1 MKNKKA
7 IFILLFTLVII
18 ASLIAQV
25 LSALV
30 ISGQQVRDSTGDY
43 TRAVNYTG
51 TVDIIATTY
60 TTRENISVGKIS
72 RGLLN
77 ITLPI
82 TGMEKYFDK
91 EEDLILKDGVHIA
104 RAMFRPRFP
113 DDGTEES
120 FFRPQQFLSLAN
132 YENYDVLHFYYAS
145 KDGSFNYDPPYAHG
159 FRFEKDINVKRGWN
173 IVSSKTCSSDTL
185 ENWYRKGYVWTFEMF
200 Q

>member
-7 IFILLFTLVII
+7 VVIFFFTLAAI
-18 ASLIAQV
+18 ASLTAQT
-25 LSALV
+25 LSSLV
-30 ISGQQVRDSTGDY
+30 VSAQQVRDSTGDY
-43 TRAVNYTG
+43 SRAVNYTG
-51 TVDIIATTY
+51 TVDILAQEY

-72 RGLLN
+72 GGLLD

-82 TGMEKYFDK
+82 TDMENYFDK
-91 EEDLILKDGVHIA
+91 GENLILKDGVHIVDVL
-104 RAMFRPRFP
+104 FRPSFP

-120 FFRPQQFLSLAN
+120 FFRRQRFLSLAN

-145 KDGSFNYDPPYAHG
+145 KDGSFNYSPSG
-159 FRFEKDINVKRGWN
+159 FHFEKDINVKQGWN
-173 IVSSKTCSSDTL
+173 IVSGITCSSDTL